1 MYSSKP
7 TIVYGF
13 HGLDKDIAISI
24 LNQKSEFKHSNNK
37 YDWLGNGVYFW
48 ENNLERAHQHA
59 LQDSQRAASNVKDP
73 FVLGAVIELGNC
85 LDLLDQKYND
95 FLKEAYQQLK
105 DDLEA
110 EGTPLPGNRSF
121 GKTDFDFKAR
131 ELDCAVIR
139 YACALAK
146 EQSEPFDSV
155 RAAFI
160 EGDPLYDGARFF
172 SENHIQLAI
181 INPDCIKGIFLP
193 RKSTQEIELSEE
205 KPSTNL

>member
-7 TIVYGF
+7 SIVYGF
-13 HGLDKDIAISI
+13 HGIDKSSAFKI
-24 LNQKSEFKHSNNK
+24 LTQEDSFRHSNNK

-48 ENNLERAHQHA
+48 ENNLERAKQYA
-59 LQDSQRAASNVKDP
+59 IQDSKRPTSSVKEP
-73 FVLGAVIELGNC
+73 FVLGAVLELGNC

-95 FLKEAYQQLK
+95 FLKVAYQQLK
-105 DDLEA
+105 QDLDA
-110 EGTPLPGNRSF
+110 EGIELPMNKHFNS
-121 GKTDFDFKAR
+121 KDFDFKAR

-139 YACALAK
+139 YACALA
-146 EQSEPFDSV
+146 EDAGEPFDSI

-160 EGDPLYDGARFF
+160 EGDVLYEGAKFY

-193 RKSTQEIELSEE
+193 RDKQ
-205 KPSTNL
+205 N

>member
-13 HGLDKDIAISI
+13 HGLDKDVAIKI
-24 LNQKSEFKHSNNK
+24 LNQESEFKHSNNK

-48 ENNLERAHQHA
+48 ENNLERAHQYA
-59 LQDSQRAASNVKDP
+59 LQDSQRTNSNVKSP

-95 FLKEAYQQLK
+95 FLKVAYEQLRN
-105 DDLEA
+105 DLVA
-110 EGTPLPGNRSF
+110 EGKPLPENKSF
-121 GKTDFDFKAR
+121 GTSDFDFKAR

-146 EQSEPFDSV
+146 EQGEPFDSV

-160 EGDPLYDGARFF
+160 EGTPLYEGARFF

-193 RKSTQEIELSEE
+193 RSASQRIEFAEE
-205 KPSTNL
+205 KPSVKS

>member
-7 TIVYGF
+7 SIVYGF
-13 HGLDKDIAISI
+13 HGIDKSSAYKI
-24 LNQKSEFKHSNNK
+24 LTQEDNFHHSDNK

-48 ENNLERAHQHA
+48 ENNLERAKQYA
-59 LQDSQRAASNVKDP
+59 IQDNKRTESSVKEP
-73 FVLGAVIELGNC
+73 FVLGAVLELGNC

-95 FLKEAYQQLK
+95 FLKLAYQQLK
-105 DDLEA
+105 QDLVA
-110 EGTPLPGNRSF
+110 EDIALPVNKNFNSN
-121 GKTDFDFKAR
+121 DFDFKAR

-139 YACALAK
+139 YACALA
-146 EQSEPFDSV
+146 EDAGNPFDSV

-160 EGDPLYDGARFF
+160 EGDALYEGAKFY

-193 RKSTQEIELSEE
+193 RDKQ
-205 KPSTNL
+205 N

>member
-7 TIVYGF
+7 AIVYGF
-13 HGLDKDIAISI
+13 HGLDKDVAIKI
-24 LNQKSEFKHSNNK
+24 LNQESEFKHSNNK

-48 ENNLERAHQHA
+48 ENNLERAHQYA
-59 LQDSQRAASNVKDP
+59 VQDSQRANSNVKSP

-85 LDLLDQKYND
+85 LDLLDQKFND
-95 FLKEAYQQLK
+95 FLKVTYEQLK
-105 DDLEA
+105 NDLVA
-110 EGTPLPGNRSF
+110 EGKLLPENKPF
-121 GKTDFDFKAR
+121 GTADFDFKAR

-146 EQSEPFDSV
+146 EQGEPFDSV

-160 EGDPLYDGARFF
+160 EGTPLYEGARFF

-193 RKSTQEIELSEE
+193 RSASQGIEFAEE
-205 KPSTNL
+205 KPSAKG

>member
-7 TIVYGF
+7 AIVYGF
-13 HGLDKDIAISI
+13 HGLDKDVAIKI
-24 LNQKSEFKHSNNK
+24 LNQKSELKHSNNK

-48 ENNLERAHQHA
+48 ENNLERAHQYA
-59 LQDSQRAASNVKDP
+59 VQDSQRDNSNVKSP

-95 FLKEAYQQLK
+95 FLKVAYEQLK
-105 DDLEA
+105 NDLVA
-110 EGTPLPGNRSF
+110 EGKLLPENKPF
-121 GKTDFDFKAR
+121 GTKDFDFKAR

-146 EQSEPFDSV
+146 EQGEPFDSV

-160 EGDPLYDGARFF
+160 EGNPLYEGARFF

-193 RKSTQEIELSEE
+193 RKSTQQIEFAEE
-205 KPSTNL
+205 KPSAKG

>member
-7 TIVYGF
+7 SIVYGF
-13 HGLDKDIAISI
+13 HGIDKSSAYKI
-24 LNQKSEFKHSNNK
+24 LTQEDNFHHSNNK

-48 ENNLERAHQHA
+48 ENNLERAKQYA
-59 LQDSQRAASNVKDP
+59 IQDSKREKSSVKEP
-73 FVLGAVIELGNC
+73 FVLGAVLELGNC

-95 FLKEAYQQLK
+95 FLKVAYQQLK
-105 DDLEA
+105 QDLVA
-110 EGTPLPGNRSF
+110 EDIALPMNKNF
-121 GKTDFDFKAR
+121 NLNDFDFKAR

-139 YACALAK
+139 YACALA
-146 EQSEPFDSV
+146 EDAGDPFDSV

-160 EGDPLYDGARFF
+160 EGDALYEGAKFY

-193 RKSTQEIELSEE
+193 RDKQ
-205 KPSTNL
+205 N